1 MPKIS
6 DAQLIR
12 SLQDCYNTHGEV
24 TTALLND
31 PDTPYPTQ
39 VTYHNR
45 FGGLYEARER
55 ADIPHPDRGAPDSYT
70 RARVIKDVSTYLDD
84 HDALQAR
91 DLGAENGLPS
101 YATVREHFA
110 GLSELLDAVQRY
122 NRNA

>member
-1 MPKIS
+1 MSKIS
-6 DAQLIR
+6 NTELIQY
-12 SLQDCYNTHGEV
+12 LKECYRTHGEV
-24 TTALLND
+24 TTSLLNS

-110 GLSELLDAVQRY
+110 GLSELLNAVQQY